1 MITEMLFESPL
12 RLYLTLLVI
21 EAGIAAVWLARRT
34 RAWRLAMVA
43 PIVLGVAV
51 GVTARLVVT
60 DREYVEA
67 SLAEIA
73 SGAETGDFDPADRH
87 MHPDCR
93 MPILGRGPIG
103 RRVILNWC
111 KSRRAQLDIRSIE
124 PFAVS
129 TITDGDRL
137 ITDLRT
143 RFKPPIPT
151 IQSIRWRL
159 VWIRNGDVLQ
169 ISEIE
174 IVEPRE
180 LLGRLP

>member
-12 RLYLTLLVI
+12 GLYLTLLVI
-21 EAGIAAVWLARRT
+21 EAGIAAVWLARRK
-34 RAWRLAMVA
+34 RAWKLAMIA
-43 PIVLGVAV
+43 PIVLGVAI

-60 DREYVEA
+60 DREYVEVA
-67 SLAEIA
+67 LAEIA
-73 SGAETGDFDPADRH
+73 SGAGTGNFEPAERH

-93 MPILGRGPIG
+93 MPIIGRGPIG

-111 KSRRAQLDIRSIE
+111 KSRRAQLEINSIE

-129 TITDGDRL
+129 TIVDGDRL
-137 ITDLRT
+137 ITDFRT
-143 RFKPPIPT
+143 RFTPSIPT
-151 IQSIRWRL
+151 IDSIRWRL
-159 VWIRNGDVLQ
+159 VWVPSGGVLR
-169 ISEIE
+169 IHEIE